1 MSDVPVVNDYAYG
14 FHDDAEIIFST
25 GKGLSEEVIRTI
37 SKEKGEPEWMLD
49 YRLRS
54 LKVFL
59 DSKLPD
65 WGPDLS
71 ELDFDDIIY
80 YQKAMDRPARSWD
93 DVPDEIKETFE
104 RIGIPQAEREYLAG
118 AAVQYESESVY
129 HNMKA

>member
-71 ELDFDDIIY
+71 ALDFDDIIY
-80 YQKAMDRPARSWD
+80 LHK
-93 DVPDEIKETFE
+93 KEFFYCFTGQVKRYSKFKKIYLE
-104 RIGIPQAEREYLAG
+104 RY
-118 AAVQYESESVY
+118 
-129 HNMKA
+129 

>member
-1 MSDVPVVNDYAYG
+1 VKIMSDVPVVNDYAYG

-54 LKVFL
+54 LKVFR

-71 ELDFDDIIY
+71 ALDFDEII
-80 YQKAMDRPARSWD
+80 
-93 DVPDEIKETFE
+93 VINEGNIVETGTFKDLIDLKGLFYKIYNLSE
-104 RIGIPQAEREYLAG
+104 NSKIP
-118 AAVQYESESVY
+118 S
-129 HNMKA
+129 K